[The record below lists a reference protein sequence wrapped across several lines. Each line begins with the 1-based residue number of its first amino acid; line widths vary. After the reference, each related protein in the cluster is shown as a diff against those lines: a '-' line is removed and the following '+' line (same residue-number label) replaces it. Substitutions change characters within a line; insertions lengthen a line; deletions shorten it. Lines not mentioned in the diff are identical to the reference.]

1 MDSWELDDGTL
12 SLTSPLSV
20 LVDRKPYTS
29 SEDKRGHDAFLG
41 AKFEDGDYE
50 LWSAE

>member
-20 LVDRKPYTS
+20 LVDRKPYTT
-29 SEDKRGHDAFLG
+29 SEDKLG
-41 AKFEDGDYE
+41 YRTEGNAGKS
-50 LWSAE
+50 LSH